1 MCPRQSVSNSLPTE
15 AVLEL
20 LLGTKAQCQPLDM
33 GVGNREHQK
42 GGETW
47 EKVQRRYLLRDKFR
61 TVLF

>member
-1 MCPRQSVSNSLPTE
+1 MSPAVCLFNSLPTE
-15 AVLEL
+15 AVLQL
-20 LLGTKAQCQPLDM
+20 LLGTKAQCQPPDM

-47 EKVQRRYLLRDKFR
+47 EKVQRRYLLREKFR